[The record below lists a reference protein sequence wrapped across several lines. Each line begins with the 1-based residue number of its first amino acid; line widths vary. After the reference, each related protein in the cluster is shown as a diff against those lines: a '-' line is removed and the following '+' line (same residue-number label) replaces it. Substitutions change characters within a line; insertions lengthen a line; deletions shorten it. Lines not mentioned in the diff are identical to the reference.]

1 MNGCGNCKYCKVYR
15 SGNYWDPD
23 EYDCVGTSD
32 AFDKMSQDEIDAISD
47 RVWVNGEEWHEDE
60 EPICPAWEEVN
71 YDPEEEYWDRYA
83 WEEKNYD
90 KDEAE

>member
-1 MNGCGNCKYCKVYR
+1 MHGCSDCRYCKVYR
-15 SGNYWDPD
+15 GGHWDPD
-23 EYDCVGTSD
+23 EYECVGNIDD
-32 AFDKMSQDEIDAISD
+32 AGLTEEEIDTLID
-47 RVWVNGEEWHEDE
+47 KVWVNGEEWKDNE

-83 WEEKNYD
+83 YEENKYD